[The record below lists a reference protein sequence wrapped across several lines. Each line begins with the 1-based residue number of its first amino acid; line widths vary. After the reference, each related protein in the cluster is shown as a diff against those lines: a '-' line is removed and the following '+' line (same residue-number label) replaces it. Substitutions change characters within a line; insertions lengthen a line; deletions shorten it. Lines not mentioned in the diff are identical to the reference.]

1 LIVISHRGNINGPDI
16 LTENNPEHIDKLISK
31 NIFVEVD
38 VWFVDGNYFLGHD
51 SPTYLVDYSW
61 FDKNKNYLWIHAKNQ
76 KAFELLFC
84 KKNLNVFWHEN
95 DKMTLTSKG
104 YMWLYPEN
112 FSKKGITVVLNKPN
126 QENLKKMFGVCTD
139 YFYEWNKL

>member
-1 LIVISHRGNINGPDI
+1 
-16 LTENNPEHIDKLISK
+16 
-31 NIFVEVD
+31 
-38 VWFVDGNYFLGHD
+38 
-51 SPTYLVDYSW
+51 
-61 FDKNKNYLWIHAKNQ
+61 
-76 KAFELLFC
+76 
-84 KKNLNVFWHEN
+84 
-95 DKMTLTSKG
+95 MTLTSKG